1 MTQFSVTIKPR
12 SLRALQRRLNPDT
25 ILEPVQDGITTL
37 GLLVERRARQ
47 GAPRDIGDLQRSI
60 MTETKPLFARVHS
73 NLVYHPVME
82 LGRRPGARMP
92 PPAALADWARR
103 KGFTGS
109 LFVLARS
116 IARRGIKGRFYMR
129 AAAKAGRTALPKILD
144 DVAGAM
150 EIRWRRGS

>member
-1 MTQFSVTIKPR
+1 MSLFSVTVKPR
-12 SLRALQRRLNPDT
+12 SLRALQRRLDPET
-25 ILEPVQDGITTL
+25 ILKPVQDGITTL
-37 GLLVERRARQ
+37 GLLVERRARL

-82 LGRRPGARMP
+82 QGRRAGGRMP
-92 PPAALADWARR
+92 PPQALADWARR
-103 KGFTGS
+103 KGYTGS

-129 AAAKAGRTALPKILD
+129 AAAKAGRSALPKILD
-144 DVAGAM
+144 DVADAM